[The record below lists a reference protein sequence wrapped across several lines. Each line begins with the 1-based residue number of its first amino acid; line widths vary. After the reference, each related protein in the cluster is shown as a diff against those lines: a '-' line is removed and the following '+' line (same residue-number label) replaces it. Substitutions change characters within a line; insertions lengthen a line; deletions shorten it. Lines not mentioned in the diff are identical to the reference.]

1 MLKRS
6 IIVRDTYEMK
16 NKTLFLILIFLA
28 LLTSNSIFSQE
39 TRERKNAVSFGLF
52 GTSPIV
58 GITYERLLTNTI
70 SAEVGVGFFGLGAG
84 VNYYPFGLK
93 AKKVNFFTGL
103 KYSYI
108 EDFVLLNLDEQFY
121 DSKLYIPIGI
131 NYLSPWNMNFGL
143 DIGPAIIGEGFLGN
157 FKIGF
162 RF

>member
-1 MLKRS
+1 
-6 IIVRDTYEMK
+6 MK
-16 NKTLFLILIFLA
+16 SKNLCITLFVLA
-28 LLTSNSIFSQE
+28 LLTSNGLFSQE

-58 GITYERLLTNTI
+58 GISYERLLTKVI
-70 SAEVGVGFFGLGAG
+70 SAEVGVGLLGLGAG

-93 AKKVNFFTGL
+93 ARKINVYTGL

-108 EDFVLLNLDEQFY
+108 DDFILLNLDEEFY
-121 DSKLYIPIGI
+121 DSKLYVPLGI

-143 DIGPAIIGEGFLGN
+143 DVGPAVVGNGFLGN
-157 FKIGF
+157 VKIGF